1 VIEIDDLWKSFGDN
15 QVLKGITLAIPRGET
30 FVVLGGSGSGKTVLM
45 KHVIGLLKPD
55 RGAVRVGGH
64 EMSTLEGK
72 ALNEARQLFGM
83 VFQGAAL
90 FDSMTV
96 FENVSQGL
104 PDDVLKGLDQ
114 REVLRRVC
122 RSLEEVNLEPS
133 QILGKL
139 PAELSGGM
147 RKRVG
152 LARAIV
158 GEPQILLYDEPV
170 TGLDPIN
177 TAGIDKL
184 ITDIAARSHV
194 TSIVVTHDIEGA
206 LMICDRIALLEGGRL
221 HFIGTPEG
229 FRHSDVPLV
238 QAFADRTAAAA
249 AARDMETVMRGPAR
263 GSATEER
270 HP

>member
-96 FENVSQGL
+96 FENVAFPL
-104 PDDVLKGLDQ
+104 TEKRFRERPRADEVRARVIEKLKVVDLGD
-114 REVLRRVC
+114 EVLDRY
-122 RSLEEVNLEPS
+122 PS
-133 QILGKL
+133 
-139 PAELSGGM
+139 ELSGGM
-147 RKRVG
+147 RKRVA
-152 LARAIV
+152 LARALV
-158 GEPQILLYDEPV
+158 SDPQVVLYDEPT
-170 TGLDPIN
+170 TGLDPITTDYVDGMILN
-177 TAGIDKL
+177 AKRKLGITSMV
-184 ITDIAARSHV
+184 ISHDIASAFKV
-194 TSIVVTHDIEGA
+194 A
-206 LMICDRIALLEGGRL
+206 DRLAVLYDGHLAAV
-221 HFIGTPEG
+221 GTPEEVRRSEDP
-229 FRHSDVPLV
+229 FV
-238 QAFADRTAAAA
+238 QRFLSLWFAKQ
-249 AARDMETVMRGPAR
+249 
-263 GSATEER
+263 
-270 HP
+270 